1 MSRLCESAAK
11 NLISIKLHL
20 SSEKGAFSFSEVF
33 NAKDGLRFVQILPD
47 HCKHCTLTPIMI
59 VRVKC
64 ICFYNKNPLIRS
76 PLDWRFYFELSEV
89 RIIGR

>member
-33 NAKDGLRFVQILPD
+33 NAKDGLHFVQILPD
-47 HCKHCTLTPIMI
+47 HL
-59 VRVKC
+59 
-64 ICFYNKNPLIRS
+64 
-76 PLDWRFYFELSEV
+76 
-89 RIIGR
+89 